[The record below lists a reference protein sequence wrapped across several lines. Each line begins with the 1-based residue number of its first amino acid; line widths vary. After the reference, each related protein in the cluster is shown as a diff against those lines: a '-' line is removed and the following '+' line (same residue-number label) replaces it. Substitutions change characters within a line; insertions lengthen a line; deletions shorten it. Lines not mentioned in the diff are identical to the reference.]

1 MSRHGVILLLLGLLA
16 IAGWAY
22 STNYNTLT
30 TLDRVSDLRQKIAK
44 EREALQVLK
53 VEWAYLNSPGRLESL
68 VIKHN
73 RVLLLAPMSP
83 EVLSHVAA
91 VPFAEGQPEFVA
103 SGVPGEPYFPVPRG
117 RPVSWSGQ

>member
-1 MSRHGVILLLLGLLA
+1 MSRHGVILLLLSLLA

-30 TLDRVSDLRQKIAK
+30 KLDRVSDLRQQIAK

-53 VEWAYLNSPGRLESL
+53 VEWAYLNAPGRLERL
-68 VIKHN
+68 VVQHN
-73 RVLLLAPMSP
+73 RILGLTPMSP

-91 VPFAEGQPEFVA
+91 VPFAEGQPEFVS
-103 SGVPGEPYFPVPRG
+103 SGLPGEPYFPVPRG
-117 RPVSWSGQ
+117 RPVNWSDQ